1 VFTVR
6 AGHQSV
12 LRSAIERGARHV
24 KEKQLPYLVDAIKN
38 LVKLPGKLVTDPYQA
53 VRQAVDRPEEKID
66 LGRAALTI
74 ALPDYPDLDISLCL
88 ARIDDL
94 AVEVMQRTRAETD
107 AYHSLAAMNHVL
119 FTEHGFRGNRND
131 YFDPKNS
138 FLNEVLERKTGI
150 PISLSVL
157 YMEVAQRIGLAL
169 AGVGFPGHFLV
180 KCIGEGDEIVIDPFL
195 GGEVKSHGDLLRM
208 LRDLYGDKVG
218 FNPEFLEPVSKKQRK
233 NARHKAIYRKNDRKT
248 PVLIVDHSRLPRVS
262 PMRAKISKP
271 TYGSRPTPRM
281 RMRSAIRSSSWPIKL
296 QCCTDYGMVAAGVRN
311 KREHTRH
318 E

>member
-1 VFTVR
+1 M
-6 AGHQSV
+6 
-12 LRSAIERGARHV
+12 
-24 KEKQLPYLVDAIKN
+24 
-38 LVKLPGKLVTDPYQA
+38 VTDPYQA
-53 VRQAVDRPEEKID
+53 FRQAVDRPEEKID

-131 YFDPKNS
+131 YFDPRNS

-180 KCIGEGDEIVIDPFL
+180 KCIGEGEEIVIDPFL
-195 GGEVKSHGDLLRM
+195 GGEVKSHRDLLRM
-208 LRDLYGDKVG
+208 LRDLYGGKVG
-218 FNPEFLEPVSKKQRK
+218 FNPEFLEPVSKKQILKRMLS
-233 NARHKAIYRKNDRKT
+233 NLKAIYLRKNDLVKT
-248 PVLIVDHSRLPRVS
+248 LSVLDRLIILDPAAAEETRDRG
-262 PMRAKISKP
+262 MLYLRLECFTHAREDFQ
-271 TYGSRPTPRM
+271 TYLRLAPNAEDAT
-281 RMRSAIRSSSWPIKL
+281 AIRDQIVKL
-296 QCCTDYGMVAAGVRN
+296 ANQVTML
-311 KREHTRH
+311 H
-318 E
+318 